1 MAKDN
6 KKDLKADKDKLPGVM
21 SDFEKKLL
29 DKKNGLPDKIKEKLS
44 DLKDSFKEGFKEGF
58 SKLPGAISDFEKKL
72 LNKKNKK
79 RKTPKQDSLDEY
91 YQDKER
97 VSPRGTPYLY
107 AKKGGLVKNKT
118 SKVAGKLAIRG
129 YGKAMKGK
137 K

>member
-29 DKKNGLPDKIKEKLS
+29 DKKNNK
-44 DLKDSFKEGFKEGF
+44 KDSFKEGFKEGF